1 MLTVHIAQCRIS
13 ELAAA
18 REATAA
24 ACLGVGER
32 ARLAGAPVRRLA
44 GVIAAKRA
52 VLQLVRQPDEPGSG
66 GFGERDVQ
74 VGHDPDGAPRLDA
87 VPLPLQAALARQGV
101 RISISH
107 TGDHAFGLAVLEVDA

>member
-1 MLTVHIAQCRIS
+1 MTIVHVAQCCIS

-18 REATAA
+18 RQVAEET
-24 ACLGVGER
+24 CLGAEER

-52 VLQLVRQPDEPGSG
+52 VLQAARRPEAPGPDGYAEA
-66 GFGERDVQ
+66 DVHI
-74 VGHDPDGAPRLDA
+74 GHDPDGAPRLDS
-87 VPLPLQAALARQGV
+87 VPLPLRHALDQHRI

-107 TGDHAFGLAVLEVDA
+107 TGDHAFGLAALEVEA